1 MPEPDISL
9 YTRHFAELAAHPPEA
24 PTKLRGPNHRNP
36 FYRVFREFLR
46 ANHWR
51 PSRTDDRVFTH
62 PTMRFEVPF
71 SNAVIL
77 TLRHRP

>member
-9 YTRHFAELAAHPPEA
+9 YTRHFAELAAHPPA
-24 PTKLRGPNHRNP
+24 SPKLRGPSHRNP
-36 FYRVFREFLR
+36 FYQVFREFLR
-46 ANHWR
+46 TNHWR